1 MQHVVKQPTPAFRSH
16 SGALEVHQVCAW
28 QDNFVWVIVDVAGR
42 SAAVVDG
49 PDAGGAL
56 ELCSRLGVSL
66 TTVLNTHTHPDHIG
80 INVDLERRGLLPS
93 LEVVGSSRPAS
104 AIPGQTVSVTQGDT
118 VRLGGVVGQVLLTEG
133 HQNGH
138 VSYLFEDLL
147 FCGDTLFAGGCGYLF
162 DGPASAMHTSLQT
175 LAALPPQTRVCCAHE
190 YTQDNLRFAWSVEP
204 QNPALAERIR
214 DVWARRAAGQSTVPS
229 TIEDERATNPFVR
242 VDSSEIAQRVAAAM
256 PNVAMQ
262 TPAQVFAATRK
273 LKDRK
278 EYKSL
283 TDAELPLAN
292 AAG

>member
-28 QDNFVWVIVDVAGR
+28 QDNFVWVIVDVASR
-42 SAAVVDG
+42 CAAVVDG

-56 ELCSRLGVSL
+56 DLCARLGVSL

-80 INVDLERRGLLPS
+80 INTDLQRRGRLDGLT
-93 LEVVGSSRPAS
+93 VIGSSRPATEI
-104 AIPGQTVSVTQGDT
+104 AGQTVAVTQGDT
-118 VRLGGVVGQVLLTEG
+118 VCLGAVTGQVLLTEG

-138 VSYLFEDLL
+138 VSYVFEDLL

-162 DGPASAMHTSLQT
+162 DGPASSMHASLQT

-204 QNPALAERIR
+204 NNQALAARIR
-214 DVWARRAAGQSTVPS
+214 DVWARRAGGQSSVPS
-229 TIEDERATNPFVR
+229 TIADERATNPFIR
-242 VDSSEIAQRVAAAM
+242 VDSPEIRQRVAAAM
-256 PNVAMQ
+256 PGVALQ
-262 TPAQVFAATRK
+262 TPADVFAATRK

-278 EYKSL
+278 DYKSL
-283 TDAELPLAN
+283 TDAQLPLSE